1 MNCRGA
7 ELAVYD
13 QSISFNSWFNPSAYK
28 VFILKIKT
36 SLVSSEVLYVS

>member
-13 QSISFNSWFNPSAYK
+13 QSISFNSWFDPSGYK
-28 VFILKIKT
+28 VFILKITT